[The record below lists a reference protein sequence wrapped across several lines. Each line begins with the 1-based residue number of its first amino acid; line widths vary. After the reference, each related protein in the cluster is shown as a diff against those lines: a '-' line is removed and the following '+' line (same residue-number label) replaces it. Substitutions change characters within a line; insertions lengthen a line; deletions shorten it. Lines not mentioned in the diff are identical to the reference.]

1 MSAPDIAIVGVG
13 YTRQGRLPG
22 VSPKHFCLEASA
34 AAIADAGLKA
44 ADIDGIL
51 VQGNGSIYPVDVA
64 EMLGIQPRYSS
75 MIAPYGTTASM
86 LAMQAALGIKAG
98 VADVVLCCYGNS
110 GFSLAGGGVRTG
122 ELSGNQFTNPFGM
135 NSAAMNYAVVAQR
148 HMHRYGTKREHL
160 AAVALAARQWAQKNP
175 MAQMNGRPFDLETYM
190 QGRWVAEP
198 LTVFDCCL
206 QSDGGRA
213 FIVTT
218 AARAKSLRQKPVYLK
233 GYAEKTLAGSIFND
247 PALISPAKDSLPRA
261 LAMAGLKLKDIDLF
275 EVYDCFTPAIVITL
289 EDYGLCP
296 KGEGGP
302 FVADGKLAPGGA
314 LPFNTSG
321 GLLSEVYLHN
331 WGHVT
336 EAVLQLRGQGG
347 ERQAAKHETAV
358 VGGNGGTFQQHI
370 NLVLTV

>member
-1 MSAPDIAIVGVG
+1 MSAPGVAIVGVG
-13 YTRQGRLPG
+13 YSRQGRVPG
-22 VSPKHFCLEASA
+22 VSPKRFALEAAS
-34 AAIADAGLKA
+34 AAIADAGLA
-44 ADIDGIL
+44 VADIDGIL
-51 VQGNGSIYPVDVA
+51 VQGNGGIYPVDIA
-64 EMLGIQPRYSS
+64 EMLGIQPRFST

-86 LAMQAALGIKAG
+86 LAMQAALGVRTG

-110 GFSLAGGGVRTG
+110 GYSLAGGGVRTG
-122 ELSGNQFTNPFGM
+122 ELSGNQFTNPYGQ

-148 HMHRYGTKREHL
+148 HMHQYGTKREHFG
-160 AAVALAARQWAQKNP
+160 AVALASRQWAQKNP
-175 MAQMNGRPFDLETYM
+175 AAQMYGRPFDMAGYM

-213 FIVTT
+213 FIVTS
-218 AARAKSLRQKPVYLK
+218 AERAKSLKQKPVYMK

-247 PALISPAKDSLPRA
+247 PALVSPAGDAVRRA
-261 LAMAGLKLKDIDLF
+261 LGMAGLALKDIDVF
-275 EVYDCFTPAIVITL
+275 EIYDCFTPAIVITL
-289 EDYGLCP
+289 EDYGFCK

-302 FVADGKLAPGGA
+302 FVADGKLAPGGK

-336 EAVLQLRGQGG
+336 EAVLQVRGQAG

-370 NLVLTV
+370 SLVLTQ